1 MKHNLAKNLILGLFL
16 AAVPGLALANV
27 RCAEDRDSIVPCQV
41 EEAETISSQ
50 SEINKEYS
58 AIALYYSGSI
68 LHNKALLNEINPP
81 QKSPSP
87 TGFAASNDL
96 NPEIET
102 VFAEDTNGE
111 DTNGEDLYSE
121 IGAKFKSLKTVQ
133 KKDIQKCLRYGSYT
147 AKVDGI
153 WGYQTFEAIIDFK
166 NEIEVGNESQSD
178 SMISKIKGVFSNKET
193 CYEFINEIFAL

>member
-1 MKHNLAKNLILGLFL
+1 M
-16 AAVPGLALANV
+16 
-27 RCAEDRDSIVPCQV
+27 
-41 EEAETISSQ
+41 
-50 SEINKEYS
+50 
-58 AIALYYSGSI
+58 
-68 LHNKALLNEINPP
+68 
-81 QKSPSP
+81 
-87 TGFAASNDL
+87 FA
-96 NPEIET
+96 
-102 VFAEDTNGE
+102 E

-121 IGAKFKSLKTVQ
+121 IGAKFKSLKKVQ

>member
-1 MKHNLAKNLILGLFL
+1 MKHNLGKNLILALFFTAL
-16 AAVPGLALANV
+16 PGLALANV
-27 RCAEDRDSIVPCQV
+27 RCAGDRGVIVPCQV
-41 EEAETISSQ
+41 KEAETTSSQ

-87 TGFAASNDL
+87 TDFEASNDL
-96 NPEIET
+96 TPGIKT
-102 VFAEDTNGE
+102 VLAE

-121 IGAKFKSLKTVQ
+121 LGTKFKSLKKEQ

-166 NEIEVGNESQSD
+166 NEIEVGNESQND

>member
-1 MKHNLAKNLILGLFL
+1 MKHNLAKNLILALFL
-16 AAVPGLALANV
+16 AAMPGLALANV
-27 RCAEDRDSIVPCQV
+27 RCAGDRGVIVPCQV
-41 EEAETISSQ
+41 KEAETTSSQ

-102 VFAEDTNGE
+102 VFAE

>member
-1 MKHNLAKNLILGLFL
+1 MKHNLGKNLILALFF
-16 AAVPGLALANV
+16 AALPGLALANV
-27 RCAEDRDSIVPCQV
+27 RCAGDQASIVPCQV
-41 EEAETISSQ
+41 KKAETISSQ

-87 TGFAASNDL
+87 TGFGESNDL
-96 NPEIET
+96 NLEIET
-102 VFAEDTNGE
+102 VFAE

-121 IGAKFKSLKTVQ
+121 IGAKFKSLKKVQ

-193 CYEFINEIFAL
+193 CYEFINEIFEL

>member
-1 MKHNLAKNLILGLFL
+1 MKHNLAKNLILALFF
-16 AAVPGLALANV
+16 AALPGLALANV
-27 RCAEDRDSIVPCQV
+27 RCAGDQASIVPCQV

-50 SEINKEYS
+50 PEINKEYS

-68 LHNKALLNEINPP
+68 LHNKALINEINPP

-87 TGFAASNDL
+87 TGFEESNDL
-96 NPEIET
+96 NLEIET
-102 VFAEDTNGE
+102 VFAE

-121 IGAKFKSLKTVQ
+121 IGAKFKSLKKVQ

>member
-1 MKHNLAKNLILGLFL
+1 MKHNLAKNLALTLFF
-16 AAVPGLALANV
+16 AALPGLALANV

-41 EEAETISSQ
+41 EEAENISSQ
-50 SEINKEYS
+50 PEINIEYS
-58 AIALYYSGSI
+58 TIALYYSGSI

-87 TGFAASNDL
+87 TGFGESNDL
-96 NPEIET
+96 NLEIET
-102 VFAEDTNGE
+102 VFAEDTNA
-111 DTNGEDLYSE
+111 EDLYSE
-121 IGAKFKSLKTVQ
+121 IGAKFKSLKKVQ

-193 CYEFINEIFAL
+193 CYEFINEIFEL